1 MQLTEDQQ
9 QIVRQWASEG
19 ADLGDIQKRLA
30 EELEITLSFMETRFL
45 VSDLNITLQEK
56 EEAKPEEPAEIDGA
70 AAEPDAGSPPEE
82 LIPDEP
88 PADQTIGGEG
98 DVTVSLDTIAQPGMM
113 ASGQATFSDGE
124 TATWYIDEMGRL
136 GMDATTPGYRPAEA
150 DLMKF
155 QEELGKAAR
164 KAGLA

>member
-9 QIVRQWASEG
+9 QVVRQWASEG

-30 EELEITLSFMETRFL
+30 DELDVRLSFMETRFL
-45 VSDLNITLQEK
+45 VSDLNITLHEEEK
-56 EEAKPEEPAEIDGA
+56 EEPEELPEVAD
-70 AAEPDAGSPPEE
+70 AAEPDLGAPSDE
-82 LIPDEP
+82 LLPDEDP
-88 PADQTIGGEG
+88 DNEPLDGEAN
-98 DVTVSLDTIAQPGMM
+98 VTVSLDTIAQPGMM
-113 ASGQATFSDGE
+113 ASGKATFSDGE
-124 TATWYIDEMGRL
+124 TASWYIDEMGRL

>member
-9 QIVRQWASEG
+9 QKVRQWASEG
-19 ADLGDIQKRLA
+19 ADLGNIQKRLA
-30 EELEITLSFMETRFL
+30 EELEITISFMETRFL
-45 VSDLNITLQEK
+45 ISDLNITLH
-56 EEAKPEEPAEIDGA
+56 EEVEEEPEEPAVSDQATEGPVGEEGGLGA
-70 AAEPDAGSPPEE
+70 KDDPEE
-82 LIPDEP
+82 PSL
-88 PADQTIGGEG
+88 GGPGE
-98 DVTVSLDTIAQPGMM
+98 VSVSLDTIAQPGMM
-113 ASGQATFSDGE
+113 ASGKATFSDGE
-124 TATWYIDEMGRL
+124 TAVWYIDEMGRL